1 MVSFVLLDNNHLTLH
16 GIEYFVQHSKNFV
29 LVTSNSE
36 HPAFSINAD
45 NLHILY
51 YENLDLHEMMEDLYQ
66 KFGCNRI
73 TIQTGGTL
81 NGMFLREKLFDYV
94 DIIVALILVG
104 GSDTPTLIDGESIR
118 TSVDLYKL
126 GVLQLEKAE
135 TLMNSYIR
143 LSYKVIK

>member
-1 MVSFVLLDNNHLTLH
+1 M
-16 GIEYFVQHSKNFV
+16 
-29 LVTSNSE
+29 
-36 HPAFSINAD
+36 
-45 NLHILY
+45 Y

-94 DIIVALILVG
+94 DIIVAPILVG
-104 GSDTPTLIDGESIR
+104 GRDTPTLIDGESIR
-118 TSVDLYKL
+118 TSADLYKL

>member
-1 MVSFVLLDNNHLTLH
+1 MGLNTLSS
-16 GIEYFVQHSKNFV
+16 ILKNFV

-36 HPAFSINAD
+36 HPAFSMNAD

-51 YENLDLHEMMEDLYQ
+51 YENLDLHEMMKDLYQ

-94 DIIVALILVG
+94 DIIVAPILVG
-104 GSDTPTLIDGESIR
+104 GGG
-118 TSVDLYKL
+118 Y
-126 GVLQLEKAE
+126 AY
-135 TLMNSYIR
+135 SY
-143 LSYKVIK
+143 

>member
-1 MVSFVLLDNNHLTLH
+1 
-16 GIEYFVQHSKNFV
+16 
-29 LVTSNSE
+29 
-36 HPAFSINAD
+36 
-45 NLHILY
+45 
-51 YENLDLHEMMEDLYQ
+51 MMEDLYQ